1 LQALVVDAGCILA
14 LSVEVAELLDLSGGH
29 GLKSG
34 GSRAPD
40 ERTIPHRRRMIR
52 QRVGQLTVCNNR
64 RVARAAGA
72 AR

>member
-1 LQALVVDAGCILA
+1 LQALVVDASGVLA

-40 ERTIPHRRRMIR
+40 ERTIPHRRRIIPGHSGPFTIR
-52 QRVGQLTVCNNR
+52 HTCPAR
-64 RVARAAGA
+64 RVRYP
-72 AR
+72 